1 MCHTSSKSFIA
12 PRRKLKM
19 VRRAHLEQQRPEL
32 VSASIWRSTSWAN
45 STVRSLLRPS
55 KRWERPSQCSCLYGL
70 TMLPLKKLRR
80 LPMSKRLLVV
90 DDEPNLLR
98 AVAACLKTEDY
109 EVSTARSGYEA
120 LMQLAEA
127 VPDLIISDIRMPGM
141 DGYKLARQLRGSPR
155 TALVPIVF
163 LTAKDQTADRIEGF
177 RAGIDAYLTKPF
189 EPDELIA
196 VVNGILNRVERTH
209 SQIARLVSSANEEA
223 PISFQDEALTD
234 AENRVAVAVSRGLS
248 NKEIAAELEIS
259 VRTVENHISHILDK
273 KGFGNRVEIARY
285 VFEQKD

>member
-1 MCHTSSKSFIA
+1 
-12 PRRKLKM
+12 
-19 VRRAHLEQQRPEL
+19 
-32 VSASIWRSTSWAN
+32 
-45 STVRSLLRPS
+45 
-55 KRWERPSQCSCLYGL
+55 
-70 TMLPLKKLRR
+70 
-80 LPMSKRLLVV
+80 MSKRLLVV

-109 EVSTARSGYEA
+109 EVSTARSGHEA
-120 LMQLAEA
+120 LLQLAES

-141 DGYKLARQLRGSPR
+141 DGYKLVRQLRGSPR

-163 LTAKDQTADRIEGF
+163 LTAKDETADRIEGF

-196 VVNGILNRVERTH
+196 VVNAILNRVERTH
-209 SQIARLVSSANEEA
+209 SQIARLVSSGNLDDA
-223 PISFQDEALTD
+223 PVSFQDEALTD
-234 AENRVAVAVSRGLS
+234 AENRVALAVSRGLS

-273 KGFGNRVEIARY
+273 KCFSNRVEIARY
-285 VFEQKD
+285 VIAQPHPGAKTTHDR

>member
-1 MCHTSSKSFIA
+1 
-12 PRRKLKM
+12 
-19 VRRAHLEQQRPEL
+19 
-32 VSASIWRSTSWAN
+32 
-45 STVRSLLRPS
+45 
-55 KRWERPSQCSCLYGL
+55 
-70 TMLPLKKLRR
+70 
-80 LPMSKRLLVV
+80 MSKRLLVV

-98 AVAACLKTEDY
+98 AVAACLTAEDY
-109 EVSTARSGYEA
+109 EVSTARSGHEA
-120 LMQLAEA
+120 LMQLAES

-141 DGYKLARQLRGSPR
+141 NGYKLVRQLRGSPR

-163 LTAKDQTADRIEGF
+163 LTAKDETTDRIEGF

-209 SQIARLVSSANEEA
+209 SQIARLVSSINAEESA
-223 PISFQDEALTD
+223 VSFQDEALTD
-234 AENRVAVAVSRGLS
+234 AENRVALAVSRGLS

-273 KGFGNRVEIARY
+273 KGFSNRVEIARY
-285 VFEQKD
+285 VFETKD